1 MPEAPD
7 LQVIKEFLQRTLTG
21 VTVTQARVLKP
32 IVLRS
37 VAAEDFAQ
45 DVTGRAFTGFW
56 RKGKLLG
63 LELSGP
69 PSKGSSSLPA
79 QGREDGE
86 VGEGIGGETSGV
98 RPSTGSGR
106 AGISPLH
113 ISGEGLGV
121 RPGPRLLVIN
131 PMLSGGLQDCDPKE
145 RVSAKTFIILSLSNG
160 RELRYFDDDQMGMVY
175 YLRQEQLA
183 AVPRLMEQG
192 ADVLDEP
199 LSLEEF
205 KARLKPFR
213 GEIKGVL
220 TRGALVAG
228 VGNAYGD
235 EICFA
240 AGLFPFRKLRSLS
253 AQEVERLWRATY
265 EAPKAAVPVLRQRV
279 GRDIHHKVRDF
290 LQVHGK
296 GGQACPKC
304 GGRVTEIRANG
315 RLHNYCRQC
324 QPGSLI
330 GSFARPARA
339 SLVQGSDAHR

>member
-21 VTVTQARVLKP
+21 VAVEHARVLKP

-37 VAAEDFAQ
+37 LAASDFSEDIA
-45 DVTGRAFTGFW
+45 GRAFTGFW

-63 LELSGP
+63 LELSQ
-69 PSKGSSSLPA
+69 KG
-79 QGREDGE
+79 GKT
-86 VGEGIGGETSGV
+86 IG
-98 RPSTGSGR
+98 RPSTPRASTGSARTDG
-106 AGISPLH
+106 PL
-113 ISGEGLGV
+113 SV
-121 RPGPRLLVIN
+121 RPEPVEGPGSESVRLLVIN
-131 PMLSGGLQDCDPKE
+131 PMLSGGLQYCDPKE
-145 RVSAKTFIILSLSNG
+145 RVSAKTFIILSLSSG

-175 YLRQEQLA
+175 YLRAEQLQ

-192 ADVLDEP
+192 PDVLDEP
-199 LSLEEF
+199 LSLDEF
-205 KARLKPFR
+205 KAHLKPFR

-220 TRGALVAG
+220 TRGVLVAG

-240 AGLFPFRKLRSLS
+240 AGLFPFRKLSSLS
-253 AQEVERLWRATY
+253 PDEVERLWRATY
-265 EAPKAAVPVLRQRV
+265 EAPKAAVPVLRRRV
-279 GRDIHHKVRDF
+279 GEDIHHKVRDF

-304 GGRVTEIRANG
+304 GSRITEIRANG

-339 SLVQGSDAHR
+339 GLAQGSDAHR